1 VRRGSSS
8 VAFGLLLS
16 ALACRPAERHAAA
29 PTPLPRPTAT
39 PAPVL
44 GYIDETGSGA
54 PVEGGTLRLRLV
66 GDPSTLNA
74 VLQTGEPEQQVLQ
87 LVSRNLL
94 DWNSRLEIGPGLA
107 ESYAVS
113 PDGRDFA
120 FTLRREAVW
129 QDGSP
134 VTAGDAVFTFRKIV
148 EKDTPSPVIKP
159 LFSELVSAEVT
170 GERTFR
176 LHFRRADANR
186 VSAFV
191 LPILPEKRFARKRFL
206 RAPDNRAPFS
216 NGPYRFVSWKPQE
229 SIELARNERYW
240 GPRGHFDRVIFK
252 ILPDDATAW
261 RALAEGGLDET
272 GLTQAGKDK
281 SLADPAFAA
290 CCRLVEY
297 YDLDFN
303 YIAFNNR
310 SPLFVDPR
318 VRRALT
324 MLLDRA
330 AVVRSL
336 YRGSARIISGPW
348 APDSPAY
355 DASVEPLPYDPAGA
369 ARLLEEAGWKDTN
382 GDGLRDREG
391 RELAFDVLVSSG
403 SLIGQQICEVFAAA
417 ARKAG
422 VQVRVRALEW
432 SAYVERLDNG
442 DFEAASGAW
451 SATADPNPDPFP
463 LWHST
468 QVPPAGANSCFFAD
482 AEADGLMVAARG
494 EQDVKKRTAL
504 YHRLHRIFRDQA
516 PAIWIVNASKKYAFR
531 REVRGLVTSPLG
543 LFGIWPGPAGWWS
556 APPSGRAP

>member
-1 VRRGSSS
+1 
-8 VAFGLLLS
+8 
-16 ALACRPAERHAAA
+16 
-29 PTPLPRPTAT
+29 
-39 PAPVL
+39 VL
-44 GYIDETGSGA
+44 GYIDETGSGS
-54 PVEGGTLRLRLV
+54 PVEGGMLRLRLA

-94 DWNSRLEIGPGLA
+94 DWNSRLQIVPGLA
-107 ESYAVS
+107 ESYTVS
-113 PDGRDFA
+113 PDGRAYSFVI
-120 FTLRREAVW
+120 RKEAVW

-159 LFSELVSAEVT
+159 LFSELVSVEAT
-170 GERTFR
+170 GERTFVMR
-176 LHFRRADANR
+176 FQGADANR

-191 LPILPEKRFARKRFL
+191 LPLLPEKRFARKHFL
-206 RAPDNRAPFS
+206 KAPDNRAPFS

-229 SIELARNERYW
+229 AVELARNDRYW
-240 GPRGHFDRVIFK
+240 GPRAHFDRVVFK

-261 RALAEGGLDET
+261 RALGEGGVDET
-272 GLTQAGKDK
+272 QVTQALKEKG
-281 SLADPAFAA
+281 LADPAFAA

-303 YIAFNNR
+303 YIALNNR
-310 SPLFVDPR
+310 SPLFSDAR

-330 AVVRSL
+330 AIVRSL

-355 DASVEPLPYDPAGA
+355 DASIEPLPYDPAA
-369 ARLLEEAGWKDTN
+369 AQRLLEEAGWRDTN
-382 GDGLRDREG
+382 GDGWRDSKG

-403 SLIGQQICEVFAAA
+403 SLIGQQTCEVFAAA
-417 ARKAG
+417 AKKAG

-432 SAYVERLDNG
+432 SAYVERLDAG

-468 QVPPAGANSCFFAD
+468 QVPPSGANSCFFAD
-482 AEADGLMVAARG
+482 PEADGLMVAARG
-494 EQDVKKRTAL
+494 TQDAKKRVAL

-556 APPSGRAP
+556 APPPRPTP